1 MSLFERLGLLVL
13 GLVLFLP
20 GIGGRDLWNP
30 DEPRYA
36 EVTREMRVTGD
47 WFVPHL
53 NGKIY
58 SEKPPLL
65 FWAIAAASVATGEVG
80 PVAARLPSLVA
91 AIATL
96 FFLFGMARRL
106 FDRRVAW

>member
-36 EVTREMRVTGD
+36 EVTGVT
-47 WFVPHL
+47 V
-53 NGKIY
+53 
-58 SEKPPLL
+58 SERAPC
-65 FWAIAAASVATGEVG
+65 
-80 PVAARLPSLVA
+80 
-91 AIATL
+91 
-96 FFLFGMARRL
+96 GMMT
-106 FDRRVAW
+106 FDVVRGGWG